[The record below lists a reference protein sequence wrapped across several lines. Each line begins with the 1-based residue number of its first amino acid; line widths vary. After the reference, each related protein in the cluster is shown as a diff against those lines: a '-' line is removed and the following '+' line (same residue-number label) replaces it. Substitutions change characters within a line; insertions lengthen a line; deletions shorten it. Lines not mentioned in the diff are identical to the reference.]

1 MITVSLCMVVQNNE
15 ATIERCL
22 SSVSSLVDEM
32 IIVDM
37 NSHDRTIE
45 LARQYTD
52 QIHVFGGVDEID
64 ALNFSK
70 SLATKDFILL
80 LNHSE
85 VLLENDRLIFSNLKQ
100 SINNEVSNVAVDYQS
115 GWNVKSKQKI
125 SRLFKRLRSNSHS
138 PNMKNEQSSE
148 SFSTNL
154 VITDLPFTQNT
165 KENIQ
170 IYEQMLS
177 NNFKLSTMDL
187 FYYAKE
193 LSSDHQHDQSIKYFF
208 KFLRLNQPFEE
219 LNILACHY
227 IANCYHEFNLRDL
240 ETTWLLRALKYGNTH
255 PETCCRLAYT
265 FFEKNNFDSAIYW
278 YKEATLNKVNNHL
291 ILLNPSCTTWLPHLQ
306 LAVCYD
312 RIGEFRLANE
322 HNEIAYHFYPTHP
335 SILSNREYFAN
346 RLNNEGS

>member
-1 MITVSLCMVVQNNE
+1 MVVQNNE

-22 SSVSSLVDEM
+22 SSVSSLVDEI

-37 NSHDRTIE
+37 NSHDRTID
-45 LARQYTD
+45 LARQFTD
-52 QIHVFGGVDEID
+52 QIHVFDGVDEVD

-70 SLATKDFILL
+70 SLATKDFIFL

-85 VLLENDRLIFSNLKQ
+85 VLLENDRLKFSKLKQ
-100 SINNEVSNVAVDYQS
+100 SIDIEVYNVVVDYQI
-115 GWNVKSKQKI
+115 GWNIKSKQKI
-125 SRLFKRLRSNSHS
+125 SKLFKRLSSNSNS
-138 PNMKNEQSSE
+138 TNMKSESTSE

-165 KENIQ
+165 KENIHV
-170 IYEQMLS
+170 YEQMLS
-177 NNFKLSTMDL
+177 NNLNLSTMDV

-193 LSSDHQHDQSIKYFF
+193 LSSDHQHDQSIKYFL
-208 KFLRLNQPFEE
+208 KFLRLNQSFEE
-219 LNILACHY
+219 HNILACNN
-227 IANCYHEFNLRDL
+227 IANCYHELNLREL

-278 YKEATLNKVNNHL
+278 YKEATLNKVNNRL

-312 RIGEFRLANE
+312 RIGELRLANE
-322 HNEIAYHFYPTHP
+322 HNELAYHFYPTHP
-335 SILSNREYFAN
+335 SILSNREYFSN

>member
-1 MITVSLCMVVQNNE
+1 MVVQNNE

-22 SSVSSLVDEM
+22 SSVSSLVDEI

-45 LARQYTD
+45 LARQFTE
-52 QIHVFGGVDEID
+52 QIHVFDGVDEIA

-85 VLLENDRLIFSNLKQ
+85 VLLENDRLKLSKLKQ
-100 SINNEVSNVAVDYQS
+100 SINNEVYYVAVDYQI

-125 SRLFKRLRSNSHS
+125 SRLFKKLDSNSHS
-138 PNMKNEQSSE
+138 TNMKNEQTSE

-165 KENIQ
+165 KENIR

-177 NNFKLSTMDL
+177 NDINLSTMDL

-193 LSSDHQHDQSIKYFF
+193 LSSDHQHDKSIKYFL
-208 KFLRLNQPFEE
+208 KFLRLNQQFEE
-219 LNILACHY
+219 LNILACNY
-227 IANCYHEFNLRDL
+227 IANSYHELNLREL
-240 ETTWLLRALKYGNTH
+240 ETTWLLKALKFGNTH

-265 FFEKNNFDSAIYW
+265 FLEKNNFDSAIFW
-278 YKEATLNKVNNHL
+278 YKEATLNKINDRL
-291 ILLNPSCTTWLPHLQ
+291 IHLNPSCTTWLPHLQ

-312 RIGEFRLANE
+312 RIGEYHLANE
-322 HNEIAYHFYPTHP
+322 HNELAYQFYPTHP
-335 SILSNREYFAN
+335 SILSNREYFSN
-346 RLNNEGS
+346 RLNNKGS

>member
-22 SSVSSLVDEM
+22 RSVSSIVDEI

-45 LARQYTD
+45 LARQFTD
-52 QIHVFGGVDEID
+52 NIHAFDGVDELE
-64 ALNFSK
+64 ALNVSK

-85 VLLENDRLIFSNLKQ
+85 VLLDHDRLNFSKLKQ
-100 SINNEVSNVAVDYQS
+100 SLNNEVYNVDFDYQI
-115 GWNVKSKQKI
+115 GWNVESKQKT
-125 SRLFKRLRSNSHS
+125 SRLFKRLSSNSSS
-138 PNMKNEQSSE
+138 PNTE

-154 VITDLPFTQNT
+154 LITDLPFTQNA

-177 NNFKLSTMDL
+177 NHINLSTMDL

-193 LSSDHQHDQSIKYFF
+193 LSTNRQHEQSIKYFL

-227 IANCYHEFNLRDL
+227 IANCYHEFNLKDL
-240 ETTWLLRALKYGNTH
+240 ETTWLLKSLKYGNTH

-278 YKEATLNKVNNHL
+278 YKEATLNKVNDRL
-291 ILLNPSCTTWLPHLQ
+291 IHHNPSCTTWLPHLQ

-312 RIGEFRLANE
+312 RIGELRLANE
-322 HNEIAYHFYPTHP
+322 HNEFAYQFYPTHP
-335 SILSNREYFAN
+335 SILSNREYFSN